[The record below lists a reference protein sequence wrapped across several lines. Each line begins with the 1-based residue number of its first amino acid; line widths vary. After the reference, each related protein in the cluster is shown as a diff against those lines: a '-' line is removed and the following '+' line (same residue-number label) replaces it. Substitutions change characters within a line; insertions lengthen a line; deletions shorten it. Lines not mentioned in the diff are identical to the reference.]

1 MEKMGKVNI
10 YAVSDSLGETAEQVA
25 KAVIR
30 QFDIAEFDIKKVSHI
45 NDKASIDHLIEKAS
59 HENSLIIFTL
69 VVEELRDYLLQ
80 QAYVHNI
87 EAVDIMTPVLLAL
100 VKRLGISSKQEPGLL
115 RKLDEKYFKK
125 VEAVEFAVK
134 YDDGKDTRGILLADI
149 VLLGISR
156 TSKTP
161 LSMYL
166 AHKNLKVAN
175 IPLVPEVSMPE
186 ELKLISSKKIIGLI
200 LNEVNLNK
208 IRKERLKAMGLRDS
222 ANYANMERIFME
234 LEYANKIYKDLKC
247 MVIDTT
253 DKAVEETASIIL
265 DYISENNK

>member
-1 MEKMGKVNI
+1 MDKINI

-30 QFDIAEFDIKKVSHI
+30 QFDVSEFDIKRVSYV
-45 NDKASIDHLIEKAS
+45 NDKAAIDSLIAKAS
-59 HENSLIIFTL
+59 AENSFIVFTL
-69 VVEELRDYLLQ
+69 VVEELREYMIIK
-80 QAYVHNI
+80 AAEYNI
-87 EAVDIMTPVLLAL
+87 GAVDLMTPILLPL
-100 VKRLGISSKQEPGLL
+100 VKQLGLSPKNEPGLL

-125 VEAVEFAVK
+125 VAAVEFAVK

-149 VLLGISR
+149 VLVGVSR

-175 IPLVPEVSMPE
+175 IPLVPEVSPPD
-186 ELKLISSKKIIGLI
+186 ELKLISPRKIIGLT
-200 LNEVNLNK
+200 LNVENLNK
-208 IRKERLKAMGLRDS
+208 IRRERLKAMGLKDT
-222 ANYANMERIFME
+222 ANYASMERIFDE
-234 LEYANKIYKDLKC
+234 LDYSEKVMKMLKC
-247 MVIDTT
+247 KVIDTT

-265 DYISENNK
+265 DYIADSSK